1 MVQFILHFFPGSNKR
16 NVSVWTL
23 LPFTSY
29 QHFFVFFYSTKFGV
43 KLHDVVILIVDW
55 FIWYKSLILLQPEAI
70 TQDQKLSSAT
80 LTPSPHSSTASMET
94 IKVYGEISLQVI
106 VLLHN
111 YYVLEGSLPM
121 SFNRCKRWV
130 QEHAELTL
138 LLMPPKKIFTWFKC
152 TISIQALQC
161 R

>member
-1 MVQFILHFFPGSNKR
+1 M
-16 NVSVWTL
+16 
-23 LPFTSY
+23 
-29 QHFFVFFYSTKFGV
+29 
-43 KLHDVVILIVDW
+43 
-55 FIWYKSLILLQPEAI
+55 
-70 TQDQKLSSAT
+70 SSAT

-111 YYVLEGSLPM
+111 YYVLEISLPM

-138 LLMPPKKIFTWFKC
+138 LLMPPKKIFT
-152 TISIQALQC
+152 
-161 R
+161 

>member
-43 KLHDVVILIVDW
+43 KLHDVVILTVDW
-55 FIWYKSLILLQPEAI
+55 FIWYKSLILLQPEPI

-161 R
+161 Q

>member
-1 MVQFILHFFPGSNKR
+1 MVQFILHFFPGSKKR

-43 KLHDVVILIVDW
+43 KLHDVVILTVDW

-161 R
+161 W

>member
-1 MVQFILHFFPGSNKR
+1 MVQFFLHFFPGSNKR

-23 LPFTSY
+23 PPFTSY

-43 KLHDVVILIVDW
+43 KLHDVGILKFDW

-80 LTPSPHSSTASMET
+80 LTSSPHSSTASMET

-106 VLLHN
+106 VLLYN

-161 R
+161 Q

>member
-43 KLHDVVILIVDW
+43 KLHDVGILTFDW

-80 LTPSPHSSTASMET
+80 LTSSPHSSTASIET

-111 YYVLEGSLPM
+111 YYVLKG
-121 SFNRCKRWV
+121 KRWV

-161 R
+161 Q

>member
-43 KLHDVVILIVDW
+43 KLHDVVILTVDW

-80 LTPSPHSSTASMET
+80 LTSSPHSSTASMET

-161 R
+161 Q